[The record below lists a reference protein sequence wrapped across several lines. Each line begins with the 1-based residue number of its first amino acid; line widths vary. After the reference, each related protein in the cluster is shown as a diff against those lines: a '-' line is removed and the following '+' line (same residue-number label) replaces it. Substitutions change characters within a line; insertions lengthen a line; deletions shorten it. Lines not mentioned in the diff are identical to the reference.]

1 VSDSSRTVPAAGR
14 RRLLIVHSSA
24 DRYGSDLACLRIAT
38 AARDAGWHVDVV
50 LPNGGPLV
58 ADLAQAGVT
67 TLLLDPIVLRRA
79 DLRGWRGLTVPFR
92 WLQAAARM
100 RRFATARERYDVVH
114 SNCAPTLGG
123 ALLARHWRA
132 KHVWHVHEIFTSS
145 LQARVFD
152 GILRRSAD
160 VVLTCSQAAAD
171 QFPRLSQ
178 TGKVRVVYTGVD
190 VPAGV
195 PTVEPLSN
203 GVPTVVCV
211 GRLNSWKGQPV
222 LVDAV
227 GRLTARGVTLTA
239 QLVGSV
245 FRTERHHEET
255 LRNQVDELGLA
266 GRVELL
272 GERSRG
278 DTLDI
283 VAACDI
289 AVLATTRPEPFG
301 MALVEAMTL
310 GRPVV
315 ASAAGGPPEYITDG
329 VDGLLVPPGDAR
341 ALADAVQRLVD
352 DPELARRLGT
362 AARTKVAGLTTSRM
376 TAAVL
381 EAYHDALSGKV

>member
-1 VSDSSRTVPAAGR
+1 VPAAGG

-50 LPNGGPLV
+50 LPGDGPL
-58 ADLAQAGVT
+58 ASDLSQAGIATVR
-67 TLLLDPIVLRRA
+67 LDPIVLRRA
-79 DLRGWRGLTVPFR
+79 DLRGWTGLTLPFR
-92 WLQAAARM
+92 WLVAAARL

-132 KHVWHVHEIFTSS
+132 KHVWHVHEIFTSP
-145 LQARVFD
+145 LQRRVFD
-152 GILRRSAD
+152 ALLARAAD

-171 QFPRLSQ
+171 QFPRLGR

-195 PTVEPLSN
+195 PTVAPLSN
-203 GVPTVVCV
+203 GAPTLVCV

-227 GRLTARGVTLTA
+227 ARLAARGVPVTA
-239 QLVGSV
+239 RLVGSV
-245 FRTERHHEET
+245 FRTERHFEQQ
-255 LRNQVDELGLA
+255 LRRQVEDIGVAGL
-266 GRVELL
+266 VDLL
-272 GERSRG
+272 GERQRR
-278 DTLDI
+278 DVLDI
-283 VAACDI
+283 VAAADI

-352 DPELARRLGT
+352 DPELARRLGS
-362 AARTKVAGLTTSRM
+362 AARAKVAHLTTARM

-381 EAYHDALSGKV
+381 QTYDDALSGKV